1 MFAELNMP
9 TESQAYKVVKEPYK
23 LGGKIDAQIARSK
36 ENAER
41 KKAPAV
47 RITMTPET
55 KAHLRGISTG
65 TVQRSSTTSRAR
77 LQGKFLSALAEDF
90 EQHGKRAIER
100 MRIHDPSGYIKTVA
114 FLMPKQ
120 FEQTTPIQD
129 LTDEEL
135 ERGIE
140 FLKSK
145 LAISDGKGIRAPTL
159 IEQDSGIQTLPET
172 D

>member
-1 MFAELNMP
+1 MGSSFE
-9 TESQAYKVVKEPYK
+9 VVKEPYRLGEPQEK
-23 LGGKIDAQIARSK
+23 LLARSK
-36 ENAER
+36 ANAEA
-41 KKAPAV
+41 KAAKAAKNPANPLSAE
-47 RITMTPET
+47 R
-55 KAHLRGISTG
+55 KAHLRGITAG
-65 TVQRSSTTSRAR
+65 TVPRSSTTSRAR

-90 EQHGKRAIER
+90 EINGKRAIER

-120 FEQTTPIQD
+120 FEQTTPMQD

-145 LAISDGKGIRAPTL
+145 LAISDGKGTRPAPLL
-159 IEQDSGIQTLPET
+159 IEADRVQAIPQT

>member
-1 MFAELNMP
+1 MKSNSFE
-9 TESQAYKVVKEPYK
+9 VVKEPYRLGEPQEK
-23 LGGKIDAQIARSK
+23 LLARSK
-36 ENAER
+36 ANAEA
-41 KKAPAV
+41 KAAKAAAPKNPLSAE
-47 RITMTPET
+47 R
-55 KAHLRGISTG
+55 KAHLRGITAG
-65 TVQRSSTTSRAR
+65 TVPRSSTTSRAR

-90 EQHGKRAIER
+90 EINGKRAIER

-120 FEQTTPIQD
+120 FEQTTPMQD

-145 LAISDGKGIRAPTL
+145 LAISDGKGIRPPPLL
-159 IEQDSGIQTLPET
+159 IEADRVQAIPQT

>member
-1 MFAELNMP
+1 MTVP
-9 TESQAYKVVKEPYK
+9 TTRINE
-23 LGGKIDAQIARSK
+23 QIARS
-36 ENAER
+36 EANAAR
-41 KKAPAV
+41 KKKVPYVKPQKGVVPPALLPYQM
-47 RITMTPET
+47 RKGEP
-55 KAHLRGISTG
+55 STRP
-65 TVQRSSTTSRAR
+65 QRASVTSRAR
-77 LQGKFLSALAEDF
+77 LNGRFMTALADDF
-90 EQHGKRAIER
+90 EEHGKRAIER

-145 LAISDGKGIRAPTL
+145 LAISDGKGVRAAPLL
-159 IEQDSGIQTLPET
+159 IEADELPAVPKAKGIS
-172 D
+172 